1 MGARG
6 NTVAPKQTYDLNIA
20 GITRLI
26 TPNELKEEMPIS
38 DRASEVVSE
47 SRQVIQ
53 NILEGEDPRL
63 LVIVG
68 PCSIHDPK
76 AALEYAAKL
85 RELHDAFQD
94 HLYIVMRAYFEK
106 PRTTIGWKG
115 LINDPT
121 LDGRCDMAAGLRE
134 ARKLLLQI
142 TELGLP
148 VATEVLDPV
157 IPQYLAGL
165 VSWAAVG
172 ARTTES
178 QTHREMVSGLS
189 MPVGFK
195 NGTEGNLQI
204 AVDGILSARH
214 PHHFLGIDQDGRTAI
229 VETKGNR
236 FGHVILRGGRGGPN
250 YDAVSVAETAET
262 LVAAKLPPRIM
273 IDCSHA
279 NSRKRFEMQPE
290 VCRDVLRQ
298 RCDGNTNIIGIMLE
312 SNLHEG
318 NQPLPLDLSELQY
331 GVSVTDGC
339 IDWPCTEALLQE
351 ACEQLQSEQTVTV

>member
-1 MGARG
+1 MPR
-6 NTVAPKQTYDLNIA
+6 QTQDLNIA
-20 GITRLI
+20 GITQL
-26 TPNELKEEMPIS
+26 TPPGELKSELPIT
-38 DRASEVVSE
+38 DHASEIVAD
-47 SRQVIQ
+47 SRQVIEA
-53 NILEGEDPRL
+53 ILDGEDPRL

-68 PCSIHDPK
+68 PCSIHDPN
-76 AALEYAAKL
+76 AALEYASNL
-85 RELHDAFQD
+85 RELHEAFKD
-94 HLYIVMRAYFEK
+94 HLYLVMRTYFEK

-121 LDGRCDMAAGLRE
+121 LDGRCDMATGLRQ
-134 ARKLLLQI
+134 ARELMLKI
-142 TELGLP
+142 TDMGIP

-157 IPQYLAGL
+157 IPQYLADV

-204 AVDGILSARH
+204 AIDGILSARH
-214 PHHFLGIDQDGRTAI
+214 AHHFLGIDQDGRTAI
-229 VETKGNR
+229 VETRGNQH
-236 FGHVILRGGRGGPN
+236 GHVILRGGRGGPN
-250 YDAVSVAETAET
+250 YDAVSVAQTAET
-262 LVAAKLPPRIM
+262 LTGAGLPSSIM

-279 NSRKRFEMQPE
+279 NSRKRFEMQSE
-290 VCRDVLRQ
+290 VFRDVLRQ
-298 RCDGNTNIIGIMLE
+298 RKDGNGNIIGVMLE

-318 NQPLPLDLSELQY
+318 NQPIPLDLTELKY

-339 IDWPCTEALLQE
+339 IDWPCTEALLREAHEQIQSQE
-351 ACEQLQSEQTVTV
+351 AFAL